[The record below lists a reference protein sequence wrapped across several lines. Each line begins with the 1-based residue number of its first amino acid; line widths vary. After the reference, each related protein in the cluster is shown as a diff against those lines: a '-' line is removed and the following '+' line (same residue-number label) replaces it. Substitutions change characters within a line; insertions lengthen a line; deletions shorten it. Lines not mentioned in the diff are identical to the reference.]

1 MPAHCVWLKLVGHR
15 LHLEGASCCVR
26 GHHGLRSDPLQSL
39 QVVFLEQLFVK
50 EGFTLQVEAR
60 RLEPMVRQVTNFCI
74 LDAADLG
81 QSLLLLLDR
90 GAIGRSVISHFL
102 QLCLGDAGDG
112 HTRCFLVT
120 VSV

>member
-1 MPAHCVWLKLVGHR
+1 M
-15 LHLEGASCCVR
+15 
-26 GHHGLRSDPLQSL
+26 
-39 QVVFLEQLFVK
+39 
-50 EGFTLQVEAR
+50 QVEAR

-90 GAIGRSVISHFL
+90 GGIGRSVITHFL
-102 QLCLGDAGDG
+102 QLCLGNAGDG

-120 VSV
+120 VSVYLWTALWDHWKRLAI